1 MNLTKITM
9 ALATALLLCSAFL
22 VTLTPAVAS
31 DNTTGDMGVSLQAD
45 DAPVTPPPSAPDTTV
60 TPAPVP
66 ADAPAAPT
74 QADVLAVT
82 APSSVPDIT
91 VSPAPVPAVTPVT
104 PSLAAGS
111 FTLATAVTHATTG
124 GSTGWQ
130 ADDAPVT
137 PPPSAPEPPAP
148 PTTPSSDPSFTPSTT
163 PSFTPSTT
171 PSFTP
176 PTTPPS
182 DPSFIP
188 STTPSFTPPTTPPS
202 APPFSSHHHH
212 PWVSP
217 YPNYPSYPYYSD
229 PNVWPY
235 PYARWSPY
243 VNTYPYVIAEEP
255 QPVYTPIISSFT
267 ANPSY
272 IQPGQSALLTWTA
285 NDASNVTISPSVGSV
300 PNTGVYTVM
309 PAYTTTYTLTAS
321 GTGGSVTASTTITV
335 AQYYSTYDIGSSV
348 SPAGAGST
356 ASAGTGGVFTS
367 GLSAGS
373 SPALNLWLLYAL
385 MIGLLAVAAGVIITL
400 MVRKPAKAYI
410 GTNTGTRAGYLS
422 SSTAPA
428 ATLPASGI
436 PMTTPLATGPSAKFT
451 SEGGK
456 EISLNAAGQSLGR
469 SDLHG
474 LAAPGKADLLS
485 RQHFSLSYEN
495 GDYYIEDRGSTNGTR
510 LNGSDIRGK
519 GRQLLKDG
527 DKIDLAGALT
537 ITFKS

>member
-9 ALATALLLCSAFL
+9 ALATALLLCSAFF
-22 VTLTPAVAS
+22 VPHTSAVAS
-31 DNTTGDMGVSLQAD
+31 DNTTGDKVVSLQAD
-45 DAPVTPPPSAPDTTV
+45 NAAVTTPPSAPDTTV
-60 TPAPVP
+60 TPAPVL
-66 ADAPAAPT
+66 ADTPVAPT
-74 QADVLAVT
+74 QADDLAVT
-82 APSSVPDIT
+82 PPLSAPDTT
-91 VSPAPVPAVTPVT
+91 VTPAPVAAVTPVA
-104 PSLAAGS
+104 PSLAPAS
-111 FTLATAVTHATTG
+111 VTLATAVTHTHTG
-124 GSTGWQ
+124 RSTGWQ

-148 PTTPSSDPSFTPSTT
+148 ILPTTTAPASDPVLSAPSAPSGASHHHSFPPFTP
-163 PSFTPSTT
+163 P
-171 PSFTP
+171 TP
-176 PTTPPS
+176 PTTPP
-182 DPSFIP
+182 
-188 STTPSFTPPTTPPS
+188 FTPPTTPPS

-217 YPNYPSYPYYSD
+217 YPNYPNYPSYPYYSD

-243 VNTYPYVIAEEP
+243 VNTYPSVIAEEP
-255 QPVYTPIISSFT
+255 QPVYTPVINSFT

-272 IQPGQSALLTWTA
+272 IQPGQSALLTWTV
-285 NDASNVTISPSVGSV
+285 NDSSDVTISPSVGSV

-321 GTGGSVTASTTITV
+321 GTGGSVTASTTVTV
-335 AQYYSTYDIGSSV
+335 AQYYSTYGTGSSV
-348 SPAGAGST
+348 SPTVAGST
-356 ASAGTGGVFTS
+356 STTGTGEVVTS
-367 GLSAGS
+367 GVSTAS

-436 PMTTPLATGPSAKFT
+436 PMTTPLAGGPSAKFT

-456 EISLNAAGQSLGR
+456 EISLSAAGQSLGR

-474 LAAPGKADLLS
+474 LAAPGKGDLLS
-485 RQHFSLSYEN
+485 RQHFSLSHEN

>member
-1 MNLTKITM
+1 M
-9 ALATALLLCSAFL
+9 
-22 VTLTPAVAS
+22 
-31 DNTTGDMGVSLQAD
+31 
-45 DAPVTPPPSAPDTTV
+45 
-60 TPAPVP
+60 
-66 ADAPAAPT
+66 
-74 QADVLAVT
+74 
-82 APSSVPDIT
+82 
-91 VSPAPVPAVTPVT
+91 
-104 PSLAAGS
+104 
-111 FTLATAVTHATTG
+111 
-124 GSTGWQ
+124 
-130 ADDAPVT
+130 
-137 PPPSAPEPPAP
+137 
-148 PTTPSSDPSFTPSTT
+148 
-163 PSFTPSTT
+163 
-171 PSFTP
+171 
-176 PTTPPS
+176 
-182 DPSFIP
+182 
-188 STTPSFTPPTTPPS
+188 
-202 APPFSSHHHH
+202 
-212 PWVSP
+212 
-217 YPNYPSYPYYSD
+217 
-229 PNVWPY
+229 WPY
-235 PYARWSPY
+235 PYSRWSPY
-243 VNTYPYVIAEEP
+243 VGTYSSEIVVETP
-255 QPVYTPIISSFT
+255 QPVYAPVISSFT

-272 IQPGQSALLTWTA
+272 IQPGQSALLTWTV

-321 GTGGSVTASTTITV
+321 GTGGSVTASTTVTV
-335 AQYYSTYDIGSSV
+335 AQYYSTYGTGSSV
-348 SPAGAGST
+348 SPTVAGST
-356 ASAGTGGVFTS
+356 ATTGTGEVVTS
-367 GLSAGS
+367 GVSTGS

-436 PMTTPLATGPSAKFT
+436 PMTTPLAAGPSAKFT

-485 RQHFSLSYEN
+485 RQHFSLIHEN

-527 DKIDLAGALT
+527 DKIDLAGALN